1 MLYKTGEGAP
11 VVTQKEETE
20 QSAED
25 DDDDVL
31 DMDDFEA
38 QGLTLEV
45 EDSVSDLKHTVM
57 KNTNSVLKPSY
68 QHVFFFVFYTIC
80 SPFIF
85 LEWLQLKFI
94 LSKDCNIQERW
105 EFFKWVAGN
114 EGGHFIKVLHVFSTH

>member
-20 QSAED
+20 PSAEDD

-45 EDSVSDLKHTVM
+45 EDSVSDLTC
-57 KNTNSVLKPSY
+57 T
-68 QHVFFFVFYTIC
+68 FFMC
-80 SPFIF
+80 FI
-85 LEWLQLKFI
+85 QFI
-94 LSKDCNIQERW
+94 LHSYFLNGCNL
-105 EFFKWVAGN
+105 N
-114 EGGHFIKVLHVFSTH
+114 

>member
-1 MLYKTGEGAP
+1 MLYKAGEGAP

-20 QSAED
+20 PSAEDD

-57 KNTNSVLKPSY
+57 KNTNSVLKHSY
-68 QHVFFFVFYTIC
+68 
-80 SPFIF
+80 
-85 LEWLQLKFI
+85 
-94 LSKDCNIQERW
+94 
-105 EFFKWVAGN
+105 
-114 EGGHFIKVLHVFSTH
+114 